1 MIESK
6 DIKAEDL
13 VLMFKAEST
22 KNEIYYIIVNADS
35 EQRTISLNVD
45 LTSGIVLVDSDEAGT
60 EAVSEVSGIQ
70 INSDSIIVDP
80 LTSVI
85 IKAK

>member
-1 MIESK
+1 
-6 DIKAEDL
+6 
-13 VLMFKAEST
+13 MFRAEST
-22 KNEIYYIIVNADS
+22 MGEGYYVIVNADS
-35 EQRTISLNVD
+35 EQRMISLNID
-45 LTSGIVLVDSDEAGT
+45 LSSGTVLVDSDEAGT

-80 LTSVI
+80 LTSVV